1 MKRERELAII
11 KAALEGD
18 VIRQKQSPN
27 ADKPEFKEWLQ
38 DSEKVLKKVSRA
50 LLEERAKQ
58 SFLKEPDIK

>member
-1 MKRERELAII
+1 MKRGRELGII

-18 VIRQKQSPN
+18 IIRQKKSPY
-27 ADKPEFKEWLQ
+27 ADKPEFKEWLH

-58 SFLKEPDIK
+58 SFLKEPDIR